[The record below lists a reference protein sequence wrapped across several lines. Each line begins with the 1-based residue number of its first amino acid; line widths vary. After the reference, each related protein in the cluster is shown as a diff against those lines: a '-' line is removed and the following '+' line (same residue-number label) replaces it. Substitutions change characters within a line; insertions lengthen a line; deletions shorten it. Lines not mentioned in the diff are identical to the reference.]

1 MKRSLSVTIY
11 AILVG
16 VVVAIVTFVALA
28 AIGSSV
34 LVWWMTSQ
42 HPGDLS
48 AGDSAG
54 WGMIIL
60 APLWLPLFTIGA
72 VIVGSIAGR
81 TAYTRHSRAV
91 KRSATTS
98 NPPAIEE

>member
-28 AIGSSV
+28 A
-34 LVWWMTSQ
+34 
-42 HPGDLS
+42 